1 MVSNLTFTF
10 DKRKI
15 VFVHGDS
22 LEWKRSHFVL
32 NEGKW
37 WGVVVV
43 GKVVGGWWLVDGL
56 VVGLVGGSSRSCK
69 EDVLDGIVMN
79 EADKRA

>member
-1 MVSNLTFTF
+1 MTFTF

-43 GKVVGGWWLVDGL
+43 GKVVGGWWMDWLLVWL
-56 VVGLVGGSSRSCK
+56 VEVVGLVRK
-69 EDVLDGIVMN
+69 MY
-79 EADKRA
+79 

>member
-1 MVSNLTFTF
+1 MRES
-10 DKRKI
+10 
-15 VFVHGDS
+15 G
-22 LEWKRSHFVL
+22 
-32 NEGKW
+32 G
-37 WGVVVV
+37 G
-43 GKVVGGWWLVDGL
+43 GGGGVGGWWLVDGL

>member
-1 MVSNLTFTF
+1 MTFTF

-32 NEGKW
+32 NEGK
-37 WGVVVV
+37 VV
-43 GKVVGGWWLVDGL
+43 GGGGGGEGGWWLVDGL